1 MRSGVVVETEIVQ
14 TGLAFGEGP
23 RWRDGHL
30 WFSDF
35 YRHGIF
41 RVDENGLEELILEVP
56 TQPSGLGWLPNG
68 DLLFVSMLDRT
79 LKRMNESG
87 EVTTHAD
94 LSHIAGGPCNDMVV
108 SASGVAYVGNF
119 GFEEGEKFAQA
130 TLAIVDPDGTARPG
144 PDRLDFPNGT
154 VISPDGNQLV
164 IAESYGSRLLS
175 FDVQPDGSLTGRRL
189 FADLGTRV
197 PDGICLDEE
206 GGIWVGDPVN
216 HSVFRV
222 IDGGEVTDHIELE
235 LNCYACMLG
244 GQDRKTLY
252 LITAPTSGRGG
263 AADQR
268 EGRIER
274 VQVPVAGAGSP

>member
-1 MRSGVVVETEIVQ
+1 MRSGVVVETEIVL

-41 RVDENGLEELILEVP
+41 RVDENGSEELILEVP

-108 SASGVAYVGNF
+108 SPSGVAYVGNF

-130 TLAIVDPDGTARPG
+130 STSLMA
-144 PDRLDFPNGT
+144 
-154 VISPDGNQLV
+154 QL
-164 IAESYGSRLLS
+164 
-175 FDVQPDGSLTGRRL
+175 
-189 FADLGTRV
+189 
-197 PDGICLDEE
+197 
-206 GGIWVGDPVN
+206 
-216 HSVFRV
+216 
-222 IDGGEVTDHIELE
+222 
-235 LNCYACMLG
+235 
-244 GQDRKTLY
+244 
-252 LITAPTSGRGG
+252 
-263 AADQR
+263 
-268 EGRIER
+268 
-274 VQVPVAGAGSP
+274 

>member
-1 MRSGVVVETEIVQ
+1 MKTEIVL

-23 RWRDGHL
+23 RWRNDQL

-41 RVDENGLEELILEVP
+41 RVDEDGNEELVLDVP

-68 DLLFVSMLDRT
+68 DLLFVSMLDKS
-79 LKRMNESG
+79 LKRMDSSG
-87 EVTTHAD
+87 EVSLHSD
-94 LSHIAGGPCNDMVV
+94 LSDIATGPCNDMVV
-108 SASGVAYVGNF
+108 ATNGTAYVGNF

-130 TLAIVDPDGTARPG
+130 TLAVVEAGGEAHEG
-144 PDRLDFPNGT
+144 PKGLDFPNGT
-154 VISPDGNQLV
+154 VINPEGDRLI

-175 FDVQPDGSLTGRRL
+175 FDIEEDGMLTNRRL
-189 FADLGTRV
+189 FADLGSRI
-197 PDGICLDEE
+197 PDGICLDE
-206 GGIWVGDPVN
+206 GGGVWVGDPAN

-222 IDGGEVTDHIELE
+222 IEGGEVTDHIDLE

-244 GQDRKTLY
+244 GKDRKTLY
-252 LITAPTSGRGG
+252 LVTAPTSGRGG
-263 AADQR
+263 AADRR

-274 VQVPVAGAGSP
+274 IRVEIPGAGTP

>member
-1 MRSGVVVETEIVQ
+1 
-14 TGLAFGEGP
+14 
-23 RWRDGHL
+23 
-30 WFSDF
+30 
-35 YRHGIF
+35 
-41 RVDENGLEELILEVP
+41 
-56 TQPSGLGWLPNG
+56 
-68 DLLFVSMLDRT
+68 MLDRT
-79 LKRMNESG
+79 LKRMDEAG
-87 EVTTHAD
+87 EVTVHAD

-108 SASGVAYVGNF
+108 GPNGVAYVGNF

-130 TLAIVDPDGTARPG
+130 TLAIVDQDGTARPG
-144 PDRLDFPNGT
+144 PDCLDFPNGT
-154 VISPDGNQLV
+154 VISPDGKQLV
-164 IAESYGSRLLS
+164 LAESYGSRLLS
-175 FDVQPDGSLTGRRL
+175 FDVEPDGSLTGRRL

-222 IDGGEVTDHIELE
+222 IDGGEVTDHLELD

-244 GQDRKTLY
+244 GEDRKTLY
-252 LITAPTSGRGG
+252 LVTAPTSGRGG